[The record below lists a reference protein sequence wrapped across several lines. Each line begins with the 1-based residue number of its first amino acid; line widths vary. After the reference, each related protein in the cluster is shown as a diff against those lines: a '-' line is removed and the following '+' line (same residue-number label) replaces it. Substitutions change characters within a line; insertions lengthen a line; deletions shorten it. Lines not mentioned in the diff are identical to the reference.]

1 MIYFIISLVKVLC
14 NVLIMVVFV
23 DVILS
28 YFMSP
33 FHTIRMTLDKIVE
46 PLLSPIR
53 KLVPPIQM
61 IDFSPFILLIVIQL
75 VESLVIGILR
85 NFI

>member
-1 MIYFIISLVKVLC
+1 MIYFLITVVQVVS

-53 KLVPPIQM
+53 KLVPSIQT
-61 IDFSPFILLIVIQL
+61 IDFSPFILLIIIQL
-75 VESLVIGILR
+75 VESLLVGILR
-85 NFI
+85 TFA

>member
-1 MIYFIISLVKVLC
+1 MIYFLISLIRILSNILVL
-14 NVLIMVVFV
+14 VIFV

-33 FHTIRMTLDKIVE
+33 FHTVRMTLDKIVE

-61 IDFSPFILLIVIQL
+61 IDFSPFILLIIIQL
-75 VESLVIGILR
+75 VESLVVGILR
-85 NFI
+85 SFI